1 MNLKRIHYLSGLTLT
16 IFIGAH
22 LFNHI
27 MSLFGVDTHI
37 LIMDTLRVV
46 YRHPVIESVL
56 LLAVLVQIISG
67 IRLFLRKRKYAN
79 LSYDRLQL
87 WSGMYL
93 AMFLLIH
100 VSAILGGRFLLH
112 LDTNFYFGVAGLNTY
127 PYNLFFLPYYSLAI
141 ISFFGHVAA
150 IHHHKMKI
158 SIWGMTPE
166 MQSKVILLM
175 GIVTTI
181 IILYG
186 YTNGFIGV
194 AIPEQYDIL
203 IGR

>member
-1 MNLKRIHYLSGLTLT
+1 MDLKRIHYLSGFTLT

-27 MSLFGVDTHI
+27 MSLFGVGTHV
-37 LIMDTLRVV
+37 LIMDKLRVV
-46 YRHPVIESVL
+46 YRHPAVESIL
-56 LLAVLVQIISG
+56 LLAVLLQILSG
-67 IRLFLRKRKYAN
+67 LRLFFRKRNYAN

-93 AMFLLIH
+93 AIFLLIH
-100 VSAILGGRFLLH
+100 VSAVLGGRLLLH

-127 PYNLFFLPYYSLAI
+127 PYSLFFIPYYSLAI
-141 ISFFGHVAA
+141 MSFFGHVAA
-150 IHHHKMKI
+150 IHHQKMKF
-158 SIWGMTPE
+158 SVWGMTPE
-166 MQSKVILLM
+166 VQSKLILLK
-175 GIVTTI
+175 GVIATI

-186 YTNGFIGV
+186 LTDGFYGIT
-194 AIPEQYDIL
+194 IPEEFDIL